1 VFSQVAGVVM
11 GKRWRNTKKIKIL
24 KSFGVYFI
32 FYFFFRDFILKVPRL
47 KKKPSQ
53 KKFTPAFES
62 YFAVF
67 PRRLNSFALR
77 ASGFAESAI
86 YCIFIHMCE

>member
-77 ASGFAESAI
+77 IRVRRVSYILYI
-86 YCIFIHMCE
+86 YTHV